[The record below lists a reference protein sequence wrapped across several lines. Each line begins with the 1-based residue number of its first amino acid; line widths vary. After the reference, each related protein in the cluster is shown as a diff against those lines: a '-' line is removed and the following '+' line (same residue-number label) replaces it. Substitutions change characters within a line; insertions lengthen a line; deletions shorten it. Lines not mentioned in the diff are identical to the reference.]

1 MQIIFS
7 FFFLFLFLLFCQ
19 VLRKIHLN
27 LCKNVGH
34 IGSAGRQSAVGT
46 RHWVD
51 GRQFSAV
58 RYGEKVLCFCLT
70 LLAALHYLISLHCA
84 ARSASAS
91 AAALSVLSVSS
102 DRRNCLAIVFSCGKS
117 RFYLKI
123 MGKSHCTF
131 VDFALSR
138 KTSTLHFS
146 LATTQ
151 SDFAYAENDGVYE
164 NCSGGRR
171 VALAMG
177 FSCAH
182 FPGIRLMHKESVT
195 RRTSEFAFN
204 ERKPSR
210 PFQSCLL
217 YFHGK
222 HTVSQR
228 GHSNLD

>member
-1 MQIIFS
+1 MGRSVIQSVLTQFNAALISSANYFQ
-7 FFFLFLFLLFCQ
+7 FFLFLFLLFCQ

-91 AAALSVLSVSS
+91 ALSALSVSS

-131 VDFALSR
+131 VDFALSQNFH
-138 KTSTLHFS
+138 STLF
-146 LATTQ
+146 
-151 SDFAYAENDGVYE
+151 Y
-164 NCSGGRR
+164 
-171 VALAMG
+171 
-177 FSCAH
+177 
-182 FPGIRLMHKESVT
+182 
-195 RRTSEFAFN
+195 
-204 ERKPSR
+204 
-210 PFQSCLL
+210 
-217 YFHGK
+217 
-222 HTVSQR
+222 
-228 GHSNLD
+228 GHDPK